1 MSTLLQMVGV
11 TKSYNHQKVLRG
23 VDFWITQGEVVAIV
37 GPSGSGKSTILQLAG
52 LVDKPTSGEVL
63 CDSKIT
69 SLLSDDQITLLRL
82 NCFGFVYQFH
92 HLLPEFSVIENLIIP
107 QVLRKISWERA
118 KDRGM
123 LLLRHLGLETK
134 ADSMPNELS
143 GGEQQRVAVA
153 RSFVNGPRI
162 VFADE
167 PTGNLDIHNSEEV
180 WNLFLQEVKNEGR
193 SMVIATHNLDLARR
207 CDRIFTVQEGILEE
221 CNVMSL

>member
-11 TKSYNHQKVLRG
+11 TKSYNHQKVLR